1 MKYLI
6 YIFIFSF
13 FYKLFNNLYDLH
25 RMTLLENHFKDWL
38 KNPKNTKIFAEQQE
52 VLNLLKKAKVKDKKV
67 PISQHT
73 GYNKFVVINA
83 SIQTNFLNR
92 SDIFTV
98 EITIMFWEAIGV
110 FRNEIKNCINPLYWL
125 NIILFAPKHLLIYL
139 GGNPEN
145 HIFRILNIFLTI
157 IFWTIS
163 FIFSIFQE
171 EIKTFILSYFP

>member
-13 FYKLFNNLYDLH
+13 FYKLFNNLYDLR

-67 PISQHT
+67 PITQHT
-73 GYNKFVVINA
+73 GYNKFVIINA

-110 FRNEIKNCINPLYWL
+110 FRNEIKN
-125 NIILFAPKHLLIYL
+125 
-139 GGNPEN
+139 
-145 HIFRILNIFLTI
+145 R
-157 IFWTIS
+157 
-163 FIFSIFQE
+163 
-171 EIKTFILSYFP
+171 